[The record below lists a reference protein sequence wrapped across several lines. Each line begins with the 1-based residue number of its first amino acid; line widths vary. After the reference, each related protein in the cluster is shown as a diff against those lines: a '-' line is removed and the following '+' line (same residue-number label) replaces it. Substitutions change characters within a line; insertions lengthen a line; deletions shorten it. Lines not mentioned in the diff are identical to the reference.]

1 MEQALLGK
9 IDAALAEIRPM
20 AEKSF
25 EPAVSIER
33 QLAWCRTFLLGSAGE
48 IRPGPFSMGLIA
60 VREFDMYGDRPE
72 LAALINDIQRAM
84 QAMLGLR

>member
-1 MEQALLGK
+1 MDKAILEK

-20 AEKSF
+20 AAQSF

-33 QLAWCRTFLLGSAGE
+33 QLGWCRNFALGISQE
-48 IRPGPFSMGLIA
+48 DRPGPFSMGLIA

-72 LAALINDIQRAM
+72 LAALINEIQRIF
-84 QAMLGLR
+84 QEKLGRS

>member
-1 MEQALLGK
+1 MEEALLEK

-20 AEKSF
+20 AARPF

-33 QLAWCRTFLLGSAGE
+33 QLRWCRDFVLGNSQDE
-48 IRPGPFSMGLIA
+48 RPGPFSMGLIA

-72 LAALINDIQRAM
+72 LAALINDVQDQM
-84 QAMLGLR
+84 QAKFGLS